1 MHIYFIK
8 YAYLY
13 IFILKSNTLSN
24 YTCQDFDN
32 VQTVE
37 MDRVI
42 EIQPGVHVTTNA
54 DGNLKELEKI
64 DSFYIKKK
72 SGSSS
77 RLAVDAGKQ
86 EIFSYGQK
94 VIVSGVPAG
103 TDGHHHLATM
113 GFYDKGGVEFIAV
126 DLKGNIRSGDK
137 LLGKIEWADNSCPW
151 ANMRITV
158 SNCLDARNIII
169 QPQGDI
175 ACGGCCF
182 RSGLCSSMVKYDILV
197 GRQTVGTM
205 EERGDDRGP
214 KVEFPVTLSPA
225 TKGVIAVLSFMIY
238 DSYW

>member
-1 MHIYFIK
+1 
-8 YAYLY
+8 
-13 IFILKSNTLSN
+13 
-24 YTCQDFDN
+24 
-32 VQTVE
+32 